1 MVRACCYKGSGK
13 FYTRRESV
21 KFLGLIVIQKFWG
34 GGLQELKISKGLS
47 DA

>member
-21 KFLGLIVIQKFWG
+21 KFLGLIVIQNSG
-34 GGLQELKISKGLS
+34 GGGCKN
-47 DA
+47 

>member
-21 KFLGLIVIQKFWG
+21 KFLGLIVIQNSG
-34 GGLQELKISKGLS
+34 GGAARISKGLS

>member
-21 KFLGLIVIQKFWG
+21 KFLGLIVIQNSG
-34 GGLQELKISKGLS
+34 GGLQELEISKGLS
-47 DA
+47 DV

>member
-21 KFLGLIVIQKFWG
+21 KFLGLIVIQNSG
-34 GGLQELKISKGLS
+34 GGCKNWKFLKG
-47 DA
+47 

>member
-21 KFLGLIVIQKFWG
+21 KFLGLIVIQNSGG
-34 GGLQELKISKGLS
+34 GGLQELEISKGLS

>member
-21 KFLGLIVIQKFWG
+21 KFLGLIVIQNSG
-34 GGLQELKISKGLS
+34 GGLQEWEISEGLS